1 MTKYKVISNRRNF
14 SLTEGDKI
22 LGELLFLKWFSLN
35 AVIKINEKSDHKFE
49 TKGFWKRT
57 IELFQNDIKLL
68 ELKMGWKGIEIET
81 HFDNHLTTYRLKNKS
96 IFSNNFTLIDSYE
109 KELVQID
116 SKFQWKKQR
125 YDYEITTSS
134 EFDKITNDK
143 ILVFAIIYSINY
155 RNASM
160 AAAGAVA

>member
-22 LGELLFLKWFSLN
+22 LGELIFLKWFSLN
-35 AVIKINEKSDHKFE
+35 AVIKFNEKSDHKFE

-81 HFDNHLTTYRLKNKS
+81 HFDKYPTTYRLKNKS
-96 IFSNNFTLIDSYE
+96 IFSNKFTLIDSYDQV
-109 KELVQID
+109 LMQID

-155 RNASM
+155 RNASL

>member
-22 LGELLFLKWFSLN
+22 LGELIFLKWFSLN
-35 AVIKINEKSDHKFE
+35 AVIKFNEKSDHKFE

-81 HFDNHLTTYRLKNKS
+81 HFDKHPTTYRLKNKS
-96 IFSNNFTLIDSYE
+96 IFSNKFTLIDSYDQV
-109 KELVQID
+109 LLQID

>member
-14 SLTEGDKI
+14 SLTDGDKI
-22 LGELLFLKWFSLN
+22 LGELIFLKWFSLN
-35 AVIKINEKSDHKFE
+35 AVIKFNEKSDHKFE
-49 TKGFWKRT
+49 TKGFWKQR

-81 HFDNHLTTYRLKNKS
+81 HFDKYPTTYRLKNKS
-96 IFSNNFTLIDSYE
+96 IFSNKFTLIDSYDQV
-109 KELVQID
+109 LMQID

-143 ILVFAIIYSINY
+143 LLVFAIIYSINY

>member
-1 MTKYKVISNRRNF
+1 
-14 SLTEGDKI
+14 LTEGDKI
-22 LGELLFLKWFSLN
+22 LGELIFLKWFTLN
-35 AVIKINEKSDHKFE
+35 AVIKFNEKSDHKFE
-49 TKGFWKRT
+49 TKGFWKQR

-68 ELKMGWKGIEIET
+68 ELKMGWKGIEF
-81 HFDNHLTTYRLKNKS
+81 HFDKHPTTYRLKNKS
-96 IFSNNFTLIDSYE
+96 IFSNKFTLIDSYDQV
-109 KELVQID
+109 LLQID

-155 RNASM
+155 RNASL

>member
-1 MTKYKVISNRRNF
+1 M
-14 SLTEGDKI
+14 
-22 LGELLFLKWFSLN
+22 
-35 AVIKINEKSDHKFE
+35 
-49 TKGFWKRT
+49 
-57 IELFQNDIKLL
+57 
-68 ELKMGWKGIEIET
+68 
-81 HFDNHLTTYRLKNKS
+81 
-96 IFSNNFTLIDSYE
+96 
-109 KELVQID
+109 QID

-155 RNASM
+155 RNASL

>member
-22 LGELLFLKWFSLN
+22 LGELIFLKWFSLN
-35 AVIKINEKSDHKFE
+35 AVIKFNEKSDHKFE

-81 HFDNHLTTYRLKNKS
+81 HFDKHPTTYRLKNKS
-96 IFSNNFTLIDSYE
+96 IFSNKFTLIDSYDQV
-109 KELVQID
+109 LLQID

-160 AAAGAVA
+160 AVAGAVA

>member
-22 LGELLFLKWFSLN
+22 LGELIFLKWFSLN
-35 AVIKINEKSDHKFE
+35 AVIKFNEKSDYKFE
-49 TKGFWKRT
+49 TKGFWKQT

-68 ELKMGWKGIEIET
+68 ELKTGWKGIEIET
-81 HFDNHLTTYRLKNKS
+81 HFDKHPTSYRLKNKS
-96 IFSNNFTLIDSYE
+96 IFSNKFTLIDSYDQ
-109 KELVQID
+109 ELVKID